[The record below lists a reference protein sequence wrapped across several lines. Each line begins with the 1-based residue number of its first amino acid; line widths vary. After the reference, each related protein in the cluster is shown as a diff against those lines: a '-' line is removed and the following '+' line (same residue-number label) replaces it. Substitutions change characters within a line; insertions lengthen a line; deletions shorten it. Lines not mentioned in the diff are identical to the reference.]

1 MIIGTYQ
8 LICAF
13 LKQKELIM
21 KKTVHIVPHSHWDR
35 EWYFTTSR
43 SKIYLMNNLK
53 KVLSL
58 LKEDNGYDTYTL
70 DGQTSL
76 LDDYLAWC
84 PEDREVIKEL
94 VQEGKL
100 IVGPWYTQTDQMVI
114 SGESIVRN
122 MLYGMNISKGFGDY
136 MNVAY
141 VPDSFGQSA
150 AMPQIYKEFGIDD
163 TLFWRGVSDDDVK
176 QSEFKWRGED
186 GTIVNAY
193 QIQAGYY
200 IGGDIPEDDKHLKE
214 YLHNEPYKKIWA
226 RSSTNQVVFPNG
238 FDQAPARENL
248 VELVERM
255 KTFYEGEF
263 EFKISTYFDYIKSIK
278 EQNPELEEI
287 AGELLNGKL
296 MRIHKSIFSS
306 RSDLKKLNTQVQ
318 NYLVN
323 VLEPLL
329 TFSRTLGFEY
339 PVEVVKEIWKLM
351 FENAAHDS
359 IGSCVS
365 DTTNEDVYLRYK
377 KARDLAENL
386 AELKMREIVM
396 RINTN
401 RDITATVFNLS
412 GRKKSGVFET
422 TFYVPQHHFSI
433 KDAEGKR
440 YEYTI
445 TSSEDQT
452 DYILSQG
459 NVLDSTKDSYKPTK
473 VYKVNIAI
481 KLENLPSFG
490 YKNFYLD
497 LNENT
502 HQDQIVAQTNSIEN
516 KFYKISLN
524 KDNTVDIFDKISGEL
539 YRNQAVLQENGD
551 DGDSFNYSP
560 PREDLF
566 ILSNEF
572 VPKVTTN
579 ISALISTI
587 SLSYT
592 FKVPKNLE
600 ERAQGLRT
608 VTLPVRLEITLKDSS
623 SVIEFNFEV
632 DNRFVDSH
640 RMCVLFNSEIASKFS
655 KADHQFGVIQRPVV
669 TKEMALWEKEPEK
682 WNEVPIA
689 IETCQSFVTLENR
702 ERGVAV
708 IPKGVREYEIVG
720 DEFDTICLTLF
731 RTYGYMGRENLLYR
745 PGRASG
751 ETVVA
756 TPDAQC
762 HKVMNYEFA
771 AIYYQ
776 GDMNAYNLALVVS
789 DYLKDVQIYQYA
801 DYLNTR
807 LRFTQFDVEKVL
819 DVESELFSI
828 NSDGVLSVV
837 KKAEERS
844 GYILRIYNGQHKQNI
859 SPEITFNKQPSLVEL
874 VDLKEDTKE
883 RLIEVNEKVLLTNLG
898 HNKFVTLYV
907 EF

>member
-1 MIIGTYQ
+1 
-8 LICAF
+8 
-13 LKQKELIM
+13 M
-21 KKTVHIVPHSHWDR
+21 KKTVHIIPHSHWDR

-53 KVLSL
+53 KVISL
-58 LKEDNGYDTYTL
+58 LKAGKGYDTYTL
-70 DGQTSL
+70 DGQASL

-84 PEDREVIKEL
+84 PEDRDVIKEL

-100 IVGPWYTQTDQMVI
+100 IIGPWYTQTDQMVI

-122 MLYGMNISKGFGDY
+122 MLYGMNISKEFGDY
-136 MNVAY
+136 MNVGY

-186 GTIVNAY
+186 GTTVNAY

-200 IGGDIPEDDKHLKE
+200 IGGDIPEDDARLKE
-214 YLHNEPYKKIWA
+214 YLHKEPYSRIWA
-226 RSSTNQVVFPNG
+226 RSSTDQVVFPNG

-248 VELVERM
+248 VNLVERM
-255 KTFYEGEF
+255 KKLYEDEF
-263 EFKISTYFDYIKSIK
+263 EFKISTYTDYIQSIR
-278 EQNPELEEI
+278 EQHPELEEI

-329 TFSRTLGFEY
+329 SFSQSLGFEY

-396 RINTN
+396 RIDTDH
-401 RDITATVFNLS
+401 DITATVFNLS
-412 GRKKSGVFET
+412 GREKSGVFET
-422 TFYVPQHHFSI
+422 TFYVPQHQFAI
-433 KDAEGKR
+433 KDAEGNH

-452 DYILSQG
+452 DYILGQG
-459 NVLDSTKDSYKPTK
+459 NVLDSTKETYKPSK
-473 VYKVNIAI
+473 VFKVGIAI
-481 KLENLPSFG
+481 KFEHLPSFG
-490 YKNFYLD
+490 YKSFYLD
-497 LNENT
+497 LDADT
-502 HQDQIVAQTNSIEN
+502 HQELKTSSINTIEN
-516 KFYKISLN
+516 QYYSITVNSE
-524 KDNTVDIFDKISGEL
+524 NTVDILDKVSGKH

-560 PREDLF
+560 PRKDL
-566 ILSNEF
+566 IINSNEF
-572 VPKVTTN
+572 VPAVSTN
-579 ISALISTI
+579 VSSLVSTM
-587 SLSYT
+587 SLRYD
-592 FKVPKNLE
+592 FRVPKNLE
-600 ERAQGLRT
+600 ERAKGLKT
-608 VTLPVRLEITLKDSS
+608 TDLPITLEITLKDSS
-623 SVIEFNFEV
+623 PVIEFHFEV

-655 KADHQFGVIQRPVV
+655 KADHQFGAIKRPVI
-669 TKEMALWEKEPEK
+669 TDDMELWEKEPEK

-689 IETCQSFVTLENR
+689 IETCQSFVTLDNE

-720 DEFDTICLTLF
+720 GDFDTIRLTLF
-731 RTYGYMGRENLLYR
+731 RTYGYMGREDLLYR

-751 ETVVA
+751 ETVIA

-762 HKVMNYEFA
+762 HKVMNYQFS

-776 GDMNAYNLALVVS
+776 GDMNSYQLANVVS
-789 DYLKDVQIYQYA
+789 EYLKDVQVYQYA

-807 LRFTQFDVEKVL
+807 LRFTQFEVRKTL
-819 DVESELFSI
+819 DTVSELFRL
-828 NSDGVLSVV
+828 NNDGILSVV
-837 KKAEERS
+837 KKAEKRP
-844 GYILRIYNGQHKQNI
+844 GYIIRLYNGQYNQDI
-859 SPEITFNKQPSLVEL
+859 SPEIAFNKIPSVVEI
-874 VDLKEDTKE
+874 VNLKEEPKE
-883 RLIEVNEKVLLTNLG
+883 SLNIANDKISLAHLG

-907 EF
+907 EFH